1 MSKSYVR
8 HAAGR
13 MFDNPVLEWGS
24 KIHPAT
30 PFVVYGPL
38 VVGLLAWGLTRH
50 VTSPGVAL
58 AFFVVGYMAWQLM
71 EYWLHRGFF
80 HWEGNG
86 PLTRRLYAII
96 HGYHHT
102 YPDDGTRLVMP
113 LGASV
118 PLAVLIGGGLYLLHA
133 GWWTLPFFC
142 GLVTGYMAYDLIH
155 YRVHHGGLP
164 GAWGKALRARHMAH
178 HFHTPDKNFGIS
190 HMYLDVLFGTLRQ
203 RPARDGAV
211 PPAGDAGGH
220 HGQPTA

>member
-1 MSKSYVR
+1 MSKPYVR
-8 HAAGR
+8 HAAAR

-38 VVGLLAWGLTRH
+38 VAGLLGWGLLRE
-50 VTSPGVAL
+50 VTTPGLAAACFVA
-58 AFFVVGYMAWQLM
+58 GYVAWQLM

-80 HWEGNG
+80 HWEGTG
-86 PLTRRLYAII
+86 PLTRRVHAII

-102 YPDDGTRLVMP
+102 YPDDGARLVMP

-118 PLAVLIGGGLYLLHA
+118 PLALVIGAGLYALHA
-133 GWWTLPFFC
+133 PHATLPFFC
-142 GLVTGYMAYDLIH
+142 GLVTGYLVYDFVH

-178 HFHTPDKNFGIS
+178 HFNTPDKNFGIS
-190 HMYLDVLFGTLRQ
+190 HAYLDVLFGTLRQ
-203 RPARDGAV
+203 RPRRGEE
-211 PPAGDAGGH
+211 GH
-220 HGQPTA
+220 GPLQS